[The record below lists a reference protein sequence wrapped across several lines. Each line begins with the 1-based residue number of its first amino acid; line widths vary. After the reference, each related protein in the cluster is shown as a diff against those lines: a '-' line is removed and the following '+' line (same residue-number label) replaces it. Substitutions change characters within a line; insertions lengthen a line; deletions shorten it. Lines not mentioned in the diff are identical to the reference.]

1 MVRSLRRL
9 VGVALAALTLG
20 ACAPREPQP
29 NLGLYKQELRHWHDS
44 GEYAACFARSAAPGR
59 AWLERVIAAKK
70 PGEKIAVVF
79 DIDETL
85 LSNWRYLSAGDF
97 VLNYPGFKAW
107 TRVNNDPPLGP
118 TSEIFER
125 AKAAGIPIF
134 LISGRHEAQRAD
146 TVRQLRTVGLT
157 GWTALHLRPDAN
169 MDKSIV
175 PFKSGVRRQ
184 LTAQGYRIVLN
195 MGDQYSDLEG
205 GFAERKIKLPNPF
218 YFIR

>member
-1 MVRSLRRL
+1 MARSLKRL
-9 VGVALAALTLG
+9 VGAALVALTLG
-20 ACAPREPQP
+20 ACATSVPQP
-29 NLGLYKQELRHWHDS
+29 NLGLYKQELRQWHNS
-44 GEYAACFARSAAPGR
+44 GKYAVSFAAAAAPGR
-59 AWLERVIAAKK
+59 AWLDHVIATRKA
-70 PGEKIAVVF
+70 GDRVAVVF

-85 LSNWRYLSAGDF
+85 LSNWGYLSAGDF
-97 VLNYPGFKAW
+97 VLNYDSFKVW
-107 TRVNNDPPLGP
+107 TRANNDPPLSP
-118 TSEIFER
+118 TREIFER

-157 GWTALHLRPDAN
+157 GWTALYLRPDAN
-169 MDKSIV
+169 MEKSIV

-184 LTAQGYRIVLN
+184 LAAQGYRIVLN
-195 MGDQYSDLEG
+195 MGDQDSDLEG

>member
-1 MVRSLRRL
+1 MAGSLRRL
-9 VGVALAALTLG
+9 LGVALVTLTL
-20 ACAPREPQP
+20 ASCATSEPRP
-29 NLGLYKQELRHWHDS
+29 NLGLYKKELRHWHDS
-44 GEYAACFARSAAPGR
+44 GEYAACFARAAAPGR

-85 LSNWRYLSAGDF
+85 LSNWGYLSAGDF
-97 VLNYPGFKAW
+97 VLNYPSFKAW
-107 TRVNNDPPLGP
+107 TRVNNDPPLAP
-118 TSEIFER
+118 TREIFER

-146 TVRQLRTVGLT
+146 TLRQLRLVGLT

-169 MDKSIV
+169 MEKSVI

-195 MGDQYSDLEG
+195 MGDQKSDLAG
-205 GFAERKIKLPNPF
+205 GYAERGVKLPNPF
-218 YFIR
+218 YFIP